1 MCSGSKP
8 GEEGEEKEEEKEERC
23 ARGCKS
29 HYSDRQPTNS
39 STPGQ
44 ALQSYRQEGG
54 ILRLGGAVVY
64 LFSAAIAFLQITIK
78 TVEKSIQV

>member
-39 STPGQ
+39 STPTR
-44 ALQSYRQEGG
+44 LRENYRQEGG
-54 ILRLGGAVVY
+54 IRRLGGAVHSSSLEY
-64 LFSAAIAFLQITIK
+64 LYD
-78 TVEKSIQV
+78 KSVHCSLLSLV

>member
-1 MCSGSKP
+1 M
-8 GEEGEEKEEEKEERC
+8 EEKKEEEKEEQC

-39 STPGQ
+39 STPGR

-54 ILRLGGAVVY
+54 IQRLGGAVLSSCLEYLYDKSVQFA
-64 LFSAAIAFLQITIK
+64 LFSIGGGRR
-78 TVEKSIQV
+78 S